1 MLGGG
6 GGGVNWADT
15 GGIRDRRAHSPTRR
29 STSVGARRDRAGGPL
44 LSRRPGATASS
55 QLTPR
60 RSLAESLR
68 STSQISPA
76 SSPSPTRHADA
87 LRSTFSASPDELD
100 KYYEHMAG
108 LAEMLEQEVKNREAQ
123 RLETR
128 RALAEEREARLKL
141 GARPGPSPRPSAPR
155 SGSR

>member
-1 MLGGG
+1 MLG

-15 GGIRDRRAHSPTRR
+15 GGIRDRRAHSPAARR

-68 STSQISPA
+68 STSGQMSPA

-87 LRSTFSASPDELD
+87 LRSTFSASPDEL
-100 KYYEHMAG
+100 E
-108 LAEMLEQEVKNREAQ
+108 
-123 RLETR
+123 ETSSGALSR
-128 RALAEEREARLKL
+128 GRGEEGALAWTTLRRFFCGFAEELNVTNE
-141 GARPGPSPRPSAPR
+141 
-155 SGSR
+155 

>member
-1 MLGGG
+1 MLG

-15 GGIRDRRAHSPTRR
+15 GGIRDRRAHSPAARR

-68 STSQISPA
+68 STSGQMSPA

-108 LAEMLEQEVKNREAQ
+108 LAEMLEQEVKNREAG

-141 GARPGPSPRPSAPR
+141 GARPGPSPRPPAPR